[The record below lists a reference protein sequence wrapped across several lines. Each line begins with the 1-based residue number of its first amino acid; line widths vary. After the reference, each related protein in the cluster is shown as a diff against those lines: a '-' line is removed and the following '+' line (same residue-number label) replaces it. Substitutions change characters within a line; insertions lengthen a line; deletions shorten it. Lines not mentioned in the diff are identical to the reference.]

1 MRIDESHRP
10 WAVASV
16 AILAVAVIAFVPYA
30 IYHPGGAGGN
40 TWPGLI
46 YGVLGYC
53 MMLYAGLMGARK
65 KRPLWRVGRAQTWMR
80 GHLWMGALSLPM
92 ILLHSAF
99 TARGPLTIVLMTL

>member
-10 WAVASV
+10 WAIASITILTVAL
-16 AILAVAVIAFVPYA
+16 IGCVPYT
-30 IYHPGGAGGN
+30 IFHPGGARGN

-46 YGVLGYC
+46 YGAAGYA

-80 GHLWMGALSLPM
+80 GHLWMGALSLPI
-92 ILLHSAF
+92 ILLHAAF
-99 TARGPLTIVLMTL
+99 TARGPLT